1 MSKDLQR
8 SGRRW
13 LLGLTFLT
21 ASCAGLSA
29 PKTSVDKV
37 DLAALWV
44 EPSDLGSRN
53 LFEGPG
59 GRALAPAE
67 STRYEL
73 VAVDSKGYSGGYD
86 VRDRQ
91 GVEWSVK
98 VGKEAQPE
106 VTVSRVLWG
115 LGFHQPPVY
124 LVNDWQLDGAPVDPQ
139 SLRQA
144 RFRRDSEDAKVV
156 ADWSWYENPF
166 VGSQPFQG
174 LLVANLMLNNWD
186 WKTSNNKIY
195 DLASAQG
202 GPTRVYVVRDLGASL
217 GKTTF
222 PTLLKWTPM
231 RGMGQGT
238 RNDVDGFEEQG
249 FIKSVDGEKVRFH
262 YNGIHP
268 KLVDTISITDV
279 VWTSRLMSRVS
290 DDQWRD
296 AFRAGG
302 YHEQTAQRFIARLQL
317 KVTVAR
323 NLDQRPEGVP
333 VGE

>member
-1 MSKDLQR
+1 MSKNLQR
-8 SGRRW
+8 SGQRW
-13 LLGLTFLT
+13 LLGLMVLT
-21 ASCAGLSA
+21 ASCAGMSA

-37 DLAALWV
+37 DIAALWA
-44 EPSDLGSRN
+44 EPADLGSRD
-53 LFEGPG
+53 FFDGPG

-67 STRYEL
+67 SARYQL

-98 VGKEAQPE
+98 IGKEAQPE

-124 LVNDWQLDGAPVDPQ
+124 LVHDWQLDGTTVADPET
-139 SLRQA
+139 LRLA
-144 RFRRDSEDAKVV
+144 RFRRDAEDAKVV
-156 ADWSWYENPF
+156 GDWSWYENPF

-222 PTLLKWTPM
+222 PALLKWTPM
-231 RGMGQGT
+231 RGMGQGS
-238 RNDVDGFEEQG
+238 RNDVDGFVEQG
-249 FIKSVDGEKVRFH
+249 FIKSVEGQQVRFH
-262 YNGIHP
+262 YNGINR
-268 KLVDTISITDV
+268 KLVDTITLDDV

-290 DDQWRD
+290 DTQWRD

-302 YHEQTAQRFIARLQL
+302 FTPSQQQRYVEKL
-317 KVTVAR
+317 KTKIR
-323 NLDQRPEGVP
+323 EGMALAGP
-333 VGE
+333 A

>member
-1 MSKDLQR
+1 MAR
-8 SGRRW
+8 
-13 LLGLTFLT
+13 
-21 ASCAGLSA
+21 
-29 PKTSVDKV
+29 
-37 DLAALWV
+37 
-44 EPSDLGSRN
+44 PSI
-53 LFEGPG
+53 
-59 GRALAPAE
+59 
-67 STRYEL
+67 
-73 VAVDSKGYSGGYD
+73 
-86 VRDRQ
+86 
-91 GVEWSVK
+91 
-98 VGKEAQPE
+98 
-106 VTVSRVLWG
+106 
-115 LGFHQPPVY
+115 
-124 LVNDWQLDGAPVDPQ
+124 PQ

-166 VGSQPFQG
+166 VGTQPFQG

-195 DLASAQG
+195 DLAGAQG

-249 FIKSVDGEKVRFH
+249 FIKSVDGEKCALPLQR
-262 YNGIHP
+262 HP
-268 KLVDTISITDV
+268 PQAGGHDHRLTDV

-302 YHEQTAQRFIARLQL
+302 FTAPQQQRYIAKL
-317 KVTVAR
+317 KSKIR
-323 NLDQRPEGVP
+323 EGLALAGP
-333 VGE
+333 A

>member
-1 MSKDLQR
+1 MGKELQR
-8 SGRRW
+8 SGWRW
-13 LLGLTFLT
+13 LVGLTLLT

-29 PKTSVDKV
+29 PKTSIDKV
-37 DLAALWV
+37 DLAALWI
-44 EPSDLGSRN
+44 EPADLGSRN
-53 LFEGPG
+53 LFDGPG

-67 STRYEL
+67 SARYEL
-73 VAVDSKGYSGGYD
+73 IAVDSRGYSGGYD

-91 GVEWSVK
+91 GVKWSVK
-98 VGKEAQPE
+98 TGKEAQPE
-106 VTVSRVLWG
+106 VAVSRVLWG
-115 LGFHQPPVY
+115 LGFHQPPIY
-124 LVNDWQLDGAPVDPQ
+124 LLNDWQLDGAAVDPQ
-139 SLRQA
+139 SLQLA
-144 RFRRDSEDAKVV
+144 RFRRDADDAKVV
-156 ADWSWYENPF
+156 AEWSWYENPF

-195 DLASAQG
+195 DLASAQS

-222 PTLLKWTPM
+222 PALLKWTPM
-231 RGMGQGT
+231 RGMGQGS

-249 FIKSVDGEKVRFH
+249 FIKSVDGQKVRFL

-268 KLVDTISITDV
+268 KLVDTISIDDV

-302 YHEQTAQRFIARLQL
+302 FTASQQQRYTAKL
-317 KVTVAR
+317 KSKIR
-323 NLDQRPEGVP
+323 EGLALAGP
-333 VGE
+333 A